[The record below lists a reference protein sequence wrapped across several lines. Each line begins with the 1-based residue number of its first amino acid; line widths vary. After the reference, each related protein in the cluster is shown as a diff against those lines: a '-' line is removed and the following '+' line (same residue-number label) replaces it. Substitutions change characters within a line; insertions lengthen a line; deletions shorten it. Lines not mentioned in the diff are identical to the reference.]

1 MQNRKGKK
9 QGERSSRM
17 QKTQEGYRSVG
28 GKRRILVVD
37 DAEINREILGM
48 ILSGDYEVLYAE
60 DGEQALEIC
69 AGQKETL
76 SLVLLDLMMPTISGM
91 EVLRRMKSD
100 PDLRVIPVIVVTAD
114 QEAETRSLGEGAIDF
129 IPKPYPQ
136 KDVILA
142 RVRRIIELT
151 EDREIIR
158 RTERD
163 PLTGLY
169 NREFFFNYTKYL
181 DLRYPDTP
189 MDAIVVDI
197 NHFRMIN
204 ERFGTTYGDMIL
216 RAVAGCVRTSA
227 QENGGIVCRREADTF
242 LIYCPHRD
250 DYDSILENASTIL
263 EGAESS
269 AGSSHVWL
277 RMGVYPNA
285 DRSLDIERRFDRAQ
299 IAADMVHGSFA
310 KPVGIYDKELHDKEL
325 YAEQLI
331 DGFRRAIQERQFVV
345 YYQPKFDIRA
355 DAPVLS
361 GCEAL
366 VRWNHP
372 ELGMISPGVFIP
384 LFEENG
390 LIQELDLYVWKE
402 TARQIAE
409 WRRELSVAVP
419 VSVNVSR
426 IDLYDP
432 KLPGTLRSIV
442 EENGISYEDIHLEI
456 TESTYTQ
463 DAEAIVRMISELREQ
478 GFRIEMD
485 DFGTGY
491 SSLSM
496 ISKLPIDVLKL
507 DMQFIRSA
515 FREGGDTRMLEII
528 IDLAEY
534 LKVPVIAEGVETV
547 EQCRA
552 MKKMGCDMAQGYY
565 FSKPVPASGFSSF
578 LTELAGQL
586 AAEKESVP
594 MSGTSA
600 AASAVMDKPEEQ
612 AQPDREDEQAGSVR
626 APKLR
631 TVSIIF
637 VVLALAA
644 AVLLFLSDISV
655 TNGYRRMERAS
666 SRYAVAQSAASDMEA
681 GSDYLT
687 DRVRCFVVTGE
698 LTYLH
703 DFFEEVEVTRRRDRA
718 LDDLDDL
725 LEDSENGA
733 YASLSAALSLS
744 NELVEREN
752 LAMRLMLD
760 AWEYS
765 MEDIPDA
772 IAGTVLSE
780 EDAALSR
787 DEKIRKAQDLVFDDS
802 YMEVKERIRE
812 NVRLCTEELIR
823 TSRAELDEASAKM
836 ALYVNIQTLLT
847 VVFLLI
853 VLLMAA
859 FVNEQV
865 RKPLTRMV
873 ERMRKE
879 ESIPPQGAEELQ
891 FVTRTYNSILEDNL
905 ATREQLSHKASHDPL
920 TGLFNRGA
928 YEMMLESVDMEHVA
942 FILIDVDNFKS
953 VNDTYGHDVGDR
965 VLKRVAQ
972 VLKHSFRSVDV
983 ICRIGGDEFVV
994 LMTRAN
1000 STMAD
1005 LVRGKIERAN
1015 YQLMHPEDD
1024 LPPFSLSVGVAFSDR
1039 KNPRGDIFK
1048 DADTALYRVKEN
1060 GHCGC
1065 EIF

>member
-1 MQNRKGKK
+1 
-9 QGERSSRM
+9 M
-17 QKTQEGYRSVG
+17 QKPQEGCRSMG

-37 DAEINREILGM
+37 DEEINREILGM
-48 ILSGDYEVLYAE
+48 ILSDDYEVLYAE
-60 DGEQALEIC
+60 DGEKALEVC
-69 AGQKETL
+69 GEQKESL
-76 SLVLLDLMMPTISGM
+76 SLVLLDLMMPVISGM

-100 PDLRVIPVIVVTAD
+100 PDLRVIPVIVITAD

-169 NREFFFNYTKYL
+169 NREFFYNYTKHL

-189 MDAIVVDI
+189 MDAIVMDI

-216 RAVAGCVRTSA
+216 RGVANSVRASA
-227 QENGGIVCRREADTF
+227 RENGGIACRREADTF

-263 EGAESS
+263 EGAES
-269 AGSSHVWL
+269 GGGRVWL
-277 RMGVYPNA
+277 RMGIYPDA
-285 DRSLDIERRFDRAQ
+285 DRTLDIERRFDRAQ
-299 IAADMVHGSFA
+299 TAADMVHGSFTKA
-310 KPVGIYDKELHDKEL
+310 VGIYDKEL

-331 DGFRRAIQERQFVV
+331 DGFRQAIQERQFAVH
-345 YYQPKFDIRA
+345 YQPKFDIRA
-355 DAPVLS
+355 DAPVLA

-372 ELGMISPGVFIP
+372 ALGMISPGVFIP

-402 TARQIAE
+402 TARQIAA
-409 WRRELSVAVP
+409 WRKELSVAVP

-432 KLPGTLRSIV
+432 KLPDTLRTVV
-442 EENGISYEDIHLEI
+442 EENGISYGDLHLEI
-456 TESTYTQ
+456 TESAYTQ
-463 DAEAIVRMISELREQ
+463 DSEHIVRMISELRGL

-515 FREGGDTRMLEII
+515 FREGGDTRMLEVI
-528 IDLAEY
+528 IDLAEC

-552 MKKMGCDMAQGYY
+552 MKRMGCDMAQGYY

-578 LTELAGQL
+578 LAELAGQQ
-586 AAEKESVP
+586 AAEKEGAPV
-594 MSGTSA
+594 GGQSA
-600 AASAVMDKPEEQ
+600 ETVSADRNKPEEE
-612 AQPDREDEQAGSVR
+612 AAPAEQPHPAKKDGGTGSVR

-698 LTYLH
+698 LRYLR

-718 LDDLDDL
+718 LDDLDEL
-725 LEDSENGA
+725 LENSENSGA
-733 YASLSAALSLS
+733 YASLAAALSLS

-760 AWEYS
+760 ARDYAS
-765 MEDIPDA
+765 EDIPA
-772 IAGTVLSE
+772 AVAGVALSQ
-780 EDAALSR
+780 EDAALGR
-787 DEKIRKAQDLVFDDS
+787 EEKLRRAQDLVFDDS

-823 TSRAELDEASAKM
+823 SSRLELDEASEKM
-836 ALYVNIQTLLT
+836 AQYVKIQTILT

-853 VLLMAA
+853 VLLMVA

-891 FVTRTYNSILEDNL
+891 FVTRTYNGILEENL
-905 ATREQLSHKASHDPL
+905 ATRERLSHKASHDPL

-928 YEMMLESVDMEHVA
+928 YEMMLESVDMEHVG
-942 FILIDVDNFKS
+942 FIMVDVDHFKS

-972 VLKHSFRSVDV
+972 VLKQSFRSVDV

-1000 STMAD
+1000 SSMGD

-1024 LPPFSLSVGVAFSDR
+1024 LPPLSLSVGVAFSDR
-1039 KNPRGDIFK
+1039 ENPSGDIFK
-1048 DADTALYRVKEN
+1048 DADTALYRVKEK

-1065 EIF
+1065 EIY

>member
-1 MQNRKGKK
+1 
-9 QGERSSRM
+9 M
-17 QKTQEGYRSVG
+17 QKPQEGYRSMG

-37 DAEINREILGM
+37 DEEINREMLGM
-48 ILSGDYEVLYAE
+48 ILSDDYEVLYAE
-60 DGEQALEIC
+60 DGEEALEVC
-69 AGQKETL
+69 AEQKESL
-76 SLVLLDLMMPTISGM
+76 SLVLLDLMMPVISGM
-91 EVLRRMKSD
+91 EVLKRMKSD

-114 QEAETRSLGEGAIDF
+114 QEAEIRSLGEGAIDF

-142 RVRRIIELT
+142 RVRRIIELI

-169 NREFFFNYTKYL
+169 NREFFYNYTKQL
-181 DLRYPDTP
+181 DLRHPDTP
-189 MDAIVVDI
+189 MDAIVMDV

-204 ERFGTTYGDMIL
+204 ERFGTAYGDMVL
-216 RAVAGCVRTSA
+216 RSIASSVRTSA
-227 QENGGIVCRREADTF
+227 QEGGGIACRREADTF

-250 DYDSILENASTIL
+250 DYDSILENASITL
-263 EGAESS
+263 GGADS
-269 AGSSHVWL
+269 ASGNRVWL
-277 RMGVYPNA
+277 RMGIYPNA
-285 DRSLDIERRFDRAQ
+285 DRTLDVERRFDRAQ
-299 IAADMVHGSFA
+299 IAADMVHGSFSKA
-310 KPVGIYDKELHDKEL
+310 VGIYDKELHDKEL

-331 DGFRRAIQERQFVV
+331 DGFRRALQERQFVV
-345 YYQPKFDIRA
+345 HYQPKFDIRA

-372 ELGMISPGVFIP
+372 DLGMISPGVFIP

-409 WRRELSVAVP
+409 WKKELSVAVP

-432 KLPGTLRSIV
+432 KLPGILQAV
-442 EENGISYEDIHLEI
+442 VKDNGISYDDIHLEV
-456 TESTYTQ
+456 TESAYTQ
-463 DAEAIVRMISELREQ
+463 DSDHIVRMISELREL

-496 ISKLPIDVLKL
+496 ISKLPIDILKL

-528 IDLAEY
+528 VELAEY
-534 LKVPVIAEGVETV
+534 LKVPVIAEGIETV
-547 EQCRA
+547 EQYRT

-578 LTELAGQL
+578 LNELAGQET
-586 AAEKESVP
+586 AESEGDTPNGQIAETRSEGKNN
-594 MSGTSA
+594 
-600 AASAVMDKPEEQ
+600 PEEDAAPAVQSPSSPKDGKQ
-612 AQPDREDEQAGSVR
+612 ASSH
-626 APKLR
+626 APRLR

-637 VVLALAA
+637 VALALAA
-644 AVLLFLSDISV
+644 AVILFLSDISV
-655 TNGYRRMERAS
+655 TKGYQRMERAS

-698 LTYLH
+698 LAYLR
-703 DFFEEVEVTRRRDRA
+703 DFFEEVEITRRRDRA
-718 LDDLDDL
+718 LEELDKL

-733 YASLSAALSLS
+733 YASLAAALGLS

-760 AWEYS
+760 TGDYAS
-765 MEDIPDA
+765 EDIPPA
-772 IAGTVLSE
+772 ISGIVLSR
-780 EDAALSR
+780 EDDALDRAA
-787 DEKIRKAQDLVFDDS
+787 KIRKAQDLVFDDS

-812 NVRLCTEELIR
+812 NVRLCTEELIHS
-823 TSRAELDEASAKM
+823 SRAELDEASRKM
-836 ALYVNIQTLLT
+836 ALYVNVQTIST

-853 VLLMAA
+853 VLLMAT
-859 FVNEQV
+859 FITEQV

-873 ERMRKE
+873 EQMRKE
-879 ESIPPQGAEELQ
+879 VSIPPRGPEELQ
-891 FVTRTYNSILEDNL
+891 FVTRTYNSILEENL
-905 ATREQLSHKASHDPL
+905 ATREQLSHRASHDPL

-928 YEMMLESVDMEHVA
+928 YEMMLESVDMEHIA

-953 VNDTYGHDVGDR
+953 VNDTYGHDMGDR

-1000 STMAD
+1000 STMGD
-1005 LVRGKIERAN
+1005 LVRGKIERVN

-1039 KNPRGDIFK
+1039 ENPRGDIFK

>member
-1 MQNRKGKK
+1 MQRP
-9 QGERSSRM
+9 
-17 QKTQEGYRSVG
+17 QEGYRSMG

-37 DAEINREILGM
+37 DEEINREMLGM

-60 DGEQALEIC
+60 DGEKALKIC
-69 AGQKETL
+69 GEQKESL
-76 SLVLLDLMMPTISGM
+76 SLVLLDLMMPVISGM
-91 EVLRRMKSD
+91 EVLRRMKGD
-100 PDLRVIPVIVVTAD
+100 PVLRVIPVIVITAD

-169 NREFFFNYTKYL
+169 NREFFYNYTKQL
-181 DLRYPDTP
+181 DLRHPDTP
-189 MDAIVVDI
+189 MDAIVMDV

-216 RAVAGCVRTSA
+216 RGVANSVRASA
-227 QENGGIVCRREADTF
+227 QENGGIACRREADTF
-242 LIYCPHRD
+242 LIYCPHRE

-263 EGAESS
+263 EGAESA
-269 AGSSHVWL
+269 AGSRVWL
-277 RMGVYPNA
+277 RMGIYPNA
-285 DRSLDIERRFDRAQ
+285 DRTLDIERRFDRAQ
-299 IAADMVHGSFA
+299 IAADMVHGSFSKA
-310 KPVGIYDKELHDKEL
+310 VGIYDKELHDKEL
-325 YAEQLI
+325 YDEQLI
-331 DGFRRAIQERQFVV
+331 DGFRQAVQERQFVIH
-345 YYQPKFDIRA
+345 YQPKFDIRA
-355 DAPVLS
+355 DAPVLA

-409 WRRELSVAVP
+409 WRKELSVAVP

-432 KLPGTLRSIV
+432 KLPGTLRAVV
-442 EENGISYEDIHLEI
+442 EENGISYEDMHLEI
-456 TESTYTQ
+456 TESAYTQ
-463 DAEAIVRMISELREQ
+463 DSEHIVKMISDLRDL

-552 MKKMGCDMAQGYY
+552 MKKMGCDIAQGYY

-578 LTELAGQL
+578 LTELAGQQ
-586 AAEKESVP
+586 AAEKEDPEKARQSAEAVP
-594 MSGTSA
+594 A
-600 AASAVMDKPEEQ
+600 DKAETEEDSSP
-612 AQPDREDEQAGSVR
+612 AFEPHPAKKDGKAGSVR

-655 TNGYRRMERAS
+655 TEGYRRMERAS

-698 LTYLH
+698 LTYLR

-718 LDDLDDL
+718 LEDLDQL
-725 LEDSENGA
+725 LEDGEHGA
-733 YASLSAALSLS
+733 YANLAAALSLS

-760 AWEYS
+760 AWDYAS
-765 MEDIPDA
+765 EDVPAA
-772 IAGTVLSE
+772 IAGIELSP
-780 EDAALSR
+780 EDAALGR
-787 DEKIRKAQDLVFDDS
+787 EAKIQKAQDLVFDDS

-823 TSRAELDEASAKM
+823 SSRAELDEASEKM
-836 ALYVNIQTLLT
+836 ALYVKIQTILT

-853 VLLMAA
+853 VLLMVA
-859 FVNEQV
+859 FINEQV

-873 ERMRKE
+873 EQMRKE

-891 FVTRTYNSILEDNL
+891 FVTRTYNSILEENL
-905 ATREQLSHKASHDPL
+905 ATRERLSHRASHDPL
-920 TGLFNRGA
+920 TGLFNRSA

-942 FILIDVDNFKS
+942 FIMIDVDNFKS

-972 VLKHSFRSVDV
+972 ILKHSFRSVDV

-1000 STMAD
+1000 SSMGD

-1039 KNPRGDIFK
+1039 ENPQGDIFK

>member
-1 MQNRKGKK
+1 
-9 QGERSSRM
+9 M
-17 QKTQEGYRSVG
+17 QKPQDGYHSMG
-28 GKRRILVVD
+28 GKRRVLVVD
-37 DAEINREILGM
+37 DEAINREMLGM
-48 ILSGDYEVLYAE
+48 ILGDDYEVLYAE
-60 DGEQALEIC
+60 DGEKALTIC
-69 AGQKETL
+69 GEQKDFL
-76 SLVLLDLMMPTISGM
+76 SLVLLDLMMPVLSGM
-91 EVLRRMKSD
+91 EVLSRMKGD

-136 KDVILA
+136 RDVILA

-151 EDREIIR
+151 EDRDLIR

-169 NREFFFNYTKYL
+169 NREFFYNYTKQL
-181 DLRYPDTP
+181 DLRQPDTP
-189 MDAIVVDI
+189 MDAIVMDV

-204 ERFGTTYGDMIL
+204 ERFGTAYGDMIL
-216 RAVAGCVRTSA
+216 RGVASSVRSSA
-227 QENGGIVCRREADTF
+227 QENGGIACRREADTF
-242 LIYCPHRD
+242 LIYCPHRE
-250 DYDSILENASTIL
+250 DYDSILENASMIL

-269 AGSSHVWL
+269 AGSRVWL
-277 RMGVYPNA
+277 RMGIYPNA
-285 DRSLDIERRFDRAQ
+285 DRTLDIERRFDRAQ

-310 KPVGIYDKELHDKEL
+310 KAVGIYDKELHDKEL

-331 DGFRRAIQERQFVV
+331 DGFRRAIEDRQFVV
-345 YYQPKFDIRA
+345 HYQPKFDIQA
-355 DAPVLS
+355 DTPALF

-409 WRRELSVAVP
+409 WRKDLSVAVP

-432 KLPGTLRSIV
+432 KLPDILQNVV

-456 TESTYTQ
+456 TESAYTQ
-463 DAEAIVRMISELREQ
+463 DSENIVRMISELRGL

-491 SSLSM
+491 SSLNM

-515 FREGGDTRMLEII
+515 FREDGDTRMLEII

-552 MKKMGCDMAQGYY
+552 LKKMGCDMAQGYY
-565 FSKPVPASGFSSF
+565 FSKPLPASGFASF
-578 LTELAGQL
+578 LTELAGQQ
-586 AAEKESVP
+586 AAEKEIAPEGARNAETVSGGGNKSEEEPVP
-594 MSGTSA
+594 AAQSA
-600 AASAVMDKPEEQ
+600 PQKKKGKSQ
-612 AQPDREDEQAGSVR
+612 TVR

-631 TVSIIF
+631 TVSIVF
-637 VVLALAA
+637 VAAALLAA
-644 AVLLFLSDISV
+644 IVLFLSDISL
-655 TNGYRRMERAS
+655 TKGYQRMEHAS
-666 SRYAVAQSAASDMEA
+666 SRYIIAQTAASDMES

-698 LTYLH
+698 IRYLR
-703 DFFEEVEVTRRRDRA
+703 DFFEEVEVTRRRDNA
-718 LDDLDDL
+718 LDDLEEL
-725 LEDSENGA
+725 LENSDNDA
-733 YASLSAALSLS
+733 YSNLAAALSLS

-752 LAMRLMLD
+752 LAMRLMLEAGD
-760 AWEYS
+760 YAS
-765 MEDIPDA
+765 EDIPAA
-772 IAGTVLSE
+772 IAGIALSA
-780 EDAALSR
+780 EDAALNS
-787 DEKIRKAQDLVFDDS
+787 EAKIRKAQGLVFDDS

-823 TSRAELDEASAKM
+823 SSREEVDRASERM
-836 ALYVNIQTLLT
+836 AFYVKIQTLLT

-853 VLLMAA
+853 VLVMVI
-859 FVNEQV
+859 FITERV
-865 RKPLTRMV
+865 RKPLTQMV
-873 ERMRKE
+873 EQMRKQ
-879 ESIPPQGAEELQ
+879 ESIPPKGAEELR
-891 FVTRTYNSILEDNL
+891 FVTRTYNTILEENL
-905 ATREQLSHKASHDPL
+905 AARERLSHQASHDPL

-942 FILIDVDNFKS
+942 LIMIDVNDFKQ

-1000 STMAD
+1000 STMED

-1015 YQLMHPEDD
+1015 FQLMHPEDD

-1039 KNPRGDIFK
+1039 QNPRGDIFK
-1048 DADTALYRVKEN
+1048 DADTALYRVKN
-1060 GHCGC
+1060 SRIKGGGGGC

>member
-1 MQNRKGKK
+1 
-9 QGERSSRM
+9 M
-17 QKTQEGYRSVG
+17 QKPQEGYRSMG

-37 DAEINREILGM
+37 DEEINREMLGM
-48 ILSGDYEVLYAE
+48 ILSDDYEVLYAE
-60 DGEQALEIC
+60 DGEKALKIC
-69 AGQKETL
+69 GEQKESL
-76 SLVLLDLMMPTISGM
+76 SLVLLDLMMPVISGM

-100 PDLRVIPVIVVTAD
+100 PDLRVIPVIVITAD

-142 RVRRIIELT
+142 RVRRIIELI

-169 NREFFFNYTKYL
+169 NREFFYNYTKQL
-181 DLRYPDTP
+181 DLHHPDTP
-189 MDAIVVDI
+189 MDAIVMDV

-216 RAVAGCVRTSA
+216 RGVANSVRASA
-227 QENGGIVCRREADTF
+227 QENGGIACRREADTF
-242 LIYCPHRD
+242 LIYCPHRE

-263 EGAESS
+263 EGAESA
-269 AGSSHVWL
+269 AGSRVWL
-277 RMGVYPNA
+277 RMGIYPNA
-285 DRSLDIERRFDRAQ
+285 DRTLDIERRFDRAQ
-299 IAADMVHGSFA
+299 IAADMVHGSFSKA
-310 KPVGIYDKELHDKEL
+310 VGIYDKELHDKEL
-325 YAEQLI
+325 YDEQLI
-331 DGFRRAIQERQFVV
+331 DGFRQAVQERQFVIH
-345 YYQPKFDIRA
+345 YQPKFDIRA
-355 DAPVLS
+355 DAPVLA

-409 WRRELSVAVP
+409 WRKELSVAVP

-432 KLPGTLRSIV
+432 KLPGTLRAVV
-442 EENGISYEDIHLEI
+442 EENGISYEDLHLEI
-456 TESTYTQ
+456 TESAYTQ
-463 DAEAIVRMISELREQ
+463 DSEHIVKMISDLREL

-578 LTELAGQL
+578 LTELAGQQ
-586 AAEKESVP
+586 AAEKEDP
-594 MSGTSA
+594 EKARQSA
-600 AASAVMDKPEEQ
+600 EAASADKAKPDEEAAPAVQ
-612 AQPDREDEQAGSVR
+612 SHPAKKDGKAGSPR

-655 TNGYRRMERAS
+655 TEGYRRMERAS

-698 LTYLH
+698 LTYLR
-703 DFFEEVEVTRRRDRA
+703 DFFEEVEITRRRDRA
-718 LDDLDDL
+718 LEDLDQL
-725 LEDSENGA
+725 LEDGEHGA
-733 YASLSAALSLS
+733 YASLAAALSLS

-760 AWEYS
+760 ARDDAS
-765 MEDIPDA
+765 EDVPAA
-772 IAGTVLSE
+772 IAGIELSP
-780 EDAALSR
+780 EDAALGR
-787 DEKIRKAQDLVFDDS
+787 EAKIRKAQDLVFDDS

-823 TSRAELDEASAKM
+823 SSRAELDEASEKM
-836 ALYVNIQTLLT
+836 ALYVKIQTILT

-853 VLLMAA
+853 VLLMVA
-859 FVNEQV
+859 FINEQV

-873 ERMRKE
+873 EQMRKE

-891 FVTRTYNSILEDNL
+891 FVTRTYNSILEENL
-905 ATREQLSHKASHDPL
+905 ATRERLSHRASHDPL
-920 TGLFNRGA
+920 TGLFNRSA

-942 FILIDVDNFKS
+942 FIMIDVDNFKS

-972 VLKHSFRSVDV
+972 ILKHSFRSVDV

-1000 STMAD
+1000 SSMGD

-1039 KNPRGDIFK
+1039 ENPQGDIFK